1 MNAVIKLSNTQY
13 LKVLEELLF
22 MKIQINDEKISTVK
36 LPFFNF
42 ITLLVSIF
50 TDYAKQTTEE
60 PLNLYILSY
69 IVLFHIYSKNTL
81 NLLSNFIGR
90 RRA

>member
-13 LKVLEELLF
+13 LKVLEELLL
-22 MKIQINDEKISTVK
+22 MKIQINDEKISIVK

-50 TDYAKQTTEE
+50 TEYTKQNTEE
-60 PLNLYILSY
+60 PLNLFILNF
-69 IVLFHIYSKNTL
+69 IVFFYRHSKVIL
-81 NLLSNFIGR
+81 NLHLNFTDKHKV
-90 RRA
+90 